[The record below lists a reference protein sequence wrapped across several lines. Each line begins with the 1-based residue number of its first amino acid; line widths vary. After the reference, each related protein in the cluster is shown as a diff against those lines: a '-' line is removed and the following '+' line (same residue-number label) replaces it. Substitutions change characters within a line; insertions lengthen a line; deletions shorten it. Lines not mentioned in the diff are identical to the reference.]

1 MSLDN
6 LFNSDQYDLVNTITI
21 SQIMKKYNINN
32 LDIMKLDV
40 EGVADKVIVDCL
52 KKYIS

>member
-1 MSLDN
+1 M
-6 LFNSDQYDLVNTITI
+6 
-21 SQIMKKYNINN
+21 KYNINN

-52 KKYIS
+52 KKIYFRPNLL